1 MSSTINHHIDLPGR
15 GRTLVRE
22 VEGPAG
28 APTVV
33 LLHGL
38 GATGQLNWG
47 PSYRGLAE
55 HFRVLCIDHRG
66 HGRGIRTNRFRLED
80 CADDVAAVAAD
91 LGIDRLIA
99 AGYSMGGPIAKLL
112 WRRHPKLISGLVL
125 CATARHF
132 TPPQIGVAAGT
143 FLNVASGVA
152 RIVPAVIHRQMLD
165 RMLAQL
171 DRPEARARVAEEVT
185 GHDPAAVIQAAAA
198 VARFSSHSWIH
209 EIDVPTAVIVTTR
222 DDVVP
227 PTRQR
232 KLAAS
237 IDGAVVFEVEGTHV
251 ACVAAAD
258 KFVPALVRACLHVH
272 RAAQARREVKG
283 LETDS
288 ISDPRRG

>member
-1 MSSTINHHIDLPGR
+1 MSAPINHFLNLAGR
-15 GRTLVRE
+15 GKTLVRE
-22 VEGPAG
+22 LEGPAG

-55 HFRVLCIDHRG
+55 HFRVLCVDHRG
-66 HGRGIRTNRFRLED
+66 HGRGIRTRRFRLED
-80 CADDVAAVAAD
+80 CADDVAAAAAV
-91 LGIDRLIA
+91 LGADRVIA

-112 WRRHPKLISGLVL
+112 WRRHPGLVSGLVL

-132 TPPQIGVAAGT
+132 TPPQIGVAARG
-143 FLNVASGVA
+143 FLTAASGVA
-152 RIVPAVIHRQMLD
+152 RIVPAVVHRQMLD
-165 RMLAQL
+165 RLLSQIEH
-171 DRPEARARVAEEVT
+171 PEARTRVAEEVI

-198 VARFSSHSWIH
+198 VASFSSHAWVH

-227 PTRQR
+227 PSRQR

-237 IDGAVVFEVEGTHV
+237 IKDAVVFEVEGNHV

-258 KFVPALVRACLHVH
+258 KFVPALVRACKQVH
-272 RAAQARREVKG
+272 QLAQARPEVDRR
-283 LETDS
+283 ETDS
-288 ISDPRRG
+288 VPDPRRG